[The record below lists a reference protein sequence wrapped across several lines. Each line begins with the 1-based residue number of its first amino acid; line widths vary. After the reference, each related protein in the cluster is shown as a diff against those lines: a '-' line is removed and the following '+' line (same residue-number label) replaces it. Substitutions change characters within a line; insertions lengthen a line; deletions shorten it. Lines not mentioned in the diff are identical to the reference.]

1 MQLTTQQH
9 RRIHLVGIGGI
20 GMSGVARL
28 LLERGFEVSGSDLQP
43 SSLCDSL
50 VALGAQIY
58 QGHCQEHVNGA
69 DLVVVSSAIPE
80 DNPELVEARGRLP
93 VLHRAEMLA
102 SLAGNHKMIAI
113 TGTHGKSTTTAMV
126 GDIIAAA
133 GWDPAVVIG
142 AEAASLGGNVRL
154 GDGEWFVVEADES
167 DGSFIHFDPSYA
179 LVTNIERE
187 HVEHF
192 PTLNELLDVFGQFI
206 SRVRDGSPVVIGADC
221 AGCQELMRQ
230 SSAGF
235 ITFGMK
241 SADYIAQEVMHQ
253 GWASK
258 FEVWHGTE
266 RLGRVRLP
274 VPGVHNVLNALGA
287 VALCDQLGIS
297 FDIIADALCCYGGLK
312 RRMECVGDSG
322 DVLFIDDYA
331 HHPAEVRAVVAS
343 VREALGRRVVA
354 VFQPH
359 RYSRTQALADEFGAA
374 FKNADAVCITD
385 IYPASEEP
393 MPGVSGQ
400 LIADAIQRYE
410 PDKSSAFVP
419 SLADSA
425 AWVGARLRGGE
436 VVLTLGAG
444 DVGQI
449 VDLVKL
455 YRGCSG
461 PSIVNE
467 TAV

>member
-1 MQLTTQQH
+1 
-9 RRIHLVGIGGI
+9 
-20 GMSGVARL
+20 MSGIARL
-28 LLERGFEVSGSDLQP
+28 LLERGFEVSGSDLQLSP
-43 SSLCDSL
+43 LCDSL
-50 VALGAQIY
+50 VTLGAHIY
-58 QGHCQEHVNGA
+58 QGHCQENVNGA
-69 DLVVVSSAIPE
+69 DLVVVSSAIPA
-80 DNPELVEARGRLP
+80 DNPELVEARDRVP
-93 VLHRAEMLA
+93 VWHRAEMLA
-102 SLAGNHKMIAI
+102 SLAGNHKMIGI
-113 TGTHGKSTTTAMV
+113 SGTHGKSTTTAMV

-142 AEAASLGGNVRL
+142 AEATSLGGNVRL

-167 DGSFIHFDPSYA
+167 DGSFIHFHPSYA

-230 SSAGF
+230 SSAEF
-235 ITFGMK
+235 ITFGLE
-241 SADYIAQEVMHQ
+241 SADYIAQEVVHQ

-266 RLGRVRLP
+266 QLGRVRLP

-297 FDIIADALCCYGGLK
+297 FDIISDALCCYGGLK
-312 RRMECVGDSG
+312 RRMECVGDSS

-374 FKNADAVCITD
+374 FKNADVVCITD
-385 IYPASEEP
+385 IYPASEER

-410 PDKSSAFVP
+410 PDKSSVFIP

-455 YRGCSG
+455 HLGRSG
-461 PSIVNE
+461 PSIVHE